1 MSHDKKISLIGAG
14 NIGTILAFSIS
25 RKRLGNITLVDRVK
39 GLAEGKCLDLSQ
51 SLSAE
56 NLNTKIL
63 GTDDISK
70 IKNSHA
76 IVITAGIPRKPGM
89 SRDDLVETNF
99 SIMKEL
105 GNAIKKYSPNAFVI
119 CVTNPLDAMV
129 WSLKEI
135 SGIDK
140 RMIVGM
146 AGILDSARFKFFLS
160 NELSVSTDSIQTMV
174 LGGHGDTMVPLLR
187 FTSISGIPLSEF
199 IKKKKISKDK
209 VEEIISRTRNGGGE
223 IVALMKNSSAFFSPA
238 TSAIE
243 MLESYLFDNR
253 RILPCS
259 AYLEGEYNVE
269 GMCVGVPVIISK
281 DGVEEIIELDLQSSE
296 KDEFDNSVKA
306 VRELVEKCGKLLA
319 QNKN

>member
-25 RKRLGNITLVDRVK
+25 RKRLGNITLVDKVK

-70 IKNSHA
+70 IKNSDA

-135 SGIDK
+135 TGIDK
-140 RMIVGM
+140 KMIVGM

-160 NELSVSTDSIQTMV
+160 NELSISTDSIQTMV

-199 IKKKKISKDK
+199 IKKKRISKDK
-209 VEEIISRTRNGGGE
+209 VDEIISRTRNGGGE

-259 AYLEGEYNVE
+259 AYLEGEYNVK
-269 GMCVGVPVIISK
+269 GMCVGVPVVISK
-281 DGVEEIIELDLQSSE
+281 DGVEEIIELDLQNSE
-296 KDEFDNSVKA
+296 RNEFDNSVKA
-306 VRELVEKCGKLLA
+306 VQELVEKCRKLLA
-319 QNKN
+319 

>member
-105 GNAIKKYSPNAFVI
+105 GDAIKKYSPNAFVI

-135 SGIDK
+135 TGIDK
-140 RMIVGM
+140 KMIVGM

-160 NELSVSTDSIQTMV
+160 NELSISTDSIQTMV

-199 IKKKKISKDK
+199 IKKKRISKDK
-209 VEEIISRTRNGGGE
+209 VDEIISRTRNGGGE

-259 AYLEGEYNVE
+259 AYLEGEYNVK
-269 GMCVGVPVIISK
+269 GMCVGVPVVISK
-281 DGVEEIIELDLQSSE
+281 DGVEEIIELDLQNSE
-296 KDEFDNSVKA
+296 RNEFDNSVKA
-306 VRELVEKCGKLLA
+306 VEELVEKCRKLLA
-319 QNKN
+319 

>member
-105 GNAIKKYSPNAFVI
+105 GSAIKKYSPNAFVI

-135 SGIDK
+135 TGIDK
-140 RMIVGM
+140 KMIVGM

-160 NELSVSTDSIQTMV
+160 NELSISTDSIQTMV

-199 IKKKKISKDK
+199 IKKKRISKDK
-209 VEEIISRTRNGGGE
+209 VDEIISRTRNGGGE

-259 AYLEGEYNVE
+259 AYLEGEYNVK
-269 GMCVGVPVIISK
+269 GMCVGVPVVISK
-281 DGVEEIIELDLQSSE
+281 DGVEEIIELDLQNSE
-296 KDEFDNSVKA
+296 RNEFDNSVKA
-306 VRELVEKCGKLLA
+306 VKELVEKCRKLLA
-319 QNKN
+319 

>member
-135 SGIDK
+135 TGIDK
-140 RMIVGM
+140 KMIVGM

-160 NELSVSTDSIQTMV
+160 NELSISTDSIQTMV

-199 IKKKKISKDK
+199 IKKKRISKDK
-209 VEEIISRTRNGGGE
+209 VDEIISRTRNGGGE

-259 AYLEGEYNVE
+259 AYLEGEYNVK
-269 GMCVGVPVIISK
+269 GMCVGVPVVISK
-281 DGVEEIIELDLQSSE
+281 DGVEEIIELDLHNSE
-296 KDEFDNSVKA
+296 RNEFDNSVKA
-306 VRELVEKCGKLLA
+306 VEELVEKCRKLLA
-319 QNKN
+319 

>member
-135 SGIDK
+135 TGIDK
-140 RMIVGM
+140 KMIVGM

-160 NELSVSTDSIQTMV
+160 NELSISTDSIQTMV

-199 IKKKKISKDK
+199 IKKKRISKDK
-209 VEEIISRTRNGGGE
+209 VDEIISRTRNGGGE

-259 AYLEGEYNVE
+259 AYLEGEYNVK
-269 GMCVGVPVIISK
+269 GMCVGVPVVISK
-281 DGVEEIIELDLQSSE
+281 DGVEEIIELDLQNSE
-296 KDEFDNSVKA
+296 RNEFDNSVKA
-306 VRELVEKCGKLLA
+306 VKELVEKCRKLLA
-319 QNKN
+319 

>member
-25 RKRLGNITLVDRVK
+25 RKRLGNIILVDRVK

-70 IKNSHA
+70 IKNSDA

-99 SIMKEL
+99 SIMKDL

-135 SGIDK
+135 TGIDK

-160 NELSVSTDSIQTMV
+160 NELSISTDSIQTMV

-199 IKKKKISKDK
+199 IKQKRISKDK
-209 VEEIISRTRNGGGE
+209 VEKIISRTRNGGGE

-259 AYLEGEYNVE
+259 AYLEGEYNVK
-269 GMCVGVPVIISK
+269 GICVGVPVVISK
-281 DGVEEIIELDLQSSE
+281 DGVEEIIELELQNSE
-296 KDEFDNSVKA
+296 RNEFDNSVKA
-306 VRELVEKCGKLLA
+306 VKELIQKCRNLLA
-319 QNKN
+319 

>member
-25 RKRLGNITLVDRVK
+25 RKRLGNIILVDRVK

-135 SGIDK
+135 TGIDK
-140 RMIVGM
+140 KMIVGM
-146 AGILDSARFKFFLS
+146 AGILDSARFKYFLS
-160 NELSVSTDSIQTMV
+160 NELSISTDSIQTMV

-187 FTSISGIPLSEF
+187 FTSISGVPLSEF
-199 IKKKKISKDK
+199 IKKERISKNK
-209 VEEIISRTRNGGGE
+209 VEEIVSRTRNGGGE

-238 TSAIE
+238 ASAIE

-259 AYLEGEYNVE
+259 AYLEGEYNVK
-269 GMCVGVPVIISK
+269 GLCVGVPVVISK
-281 DGVEEIIELDLQSSE
+281 NGVEEIIELDLQNSE
-296 KDEFDNSVKA
+296 KDEFDNSVEA
-306 VRELVEKCGKLLA
+306 VREIVQKCKKLLV
-319 QNKN
+319 

>member
-135 SGIDK
+135 TGIDK

-160 NELSVSTDSIQTMV
+160 NELSISTDSIQTMV

-199 IKKKKISKDK
+199 IKKKRISKDK
-209 VEEIISRTRNGGGE
+209 VDEIISRTRNGGGE

-259 AYLEGEYNVE
+259 AYLEGEYNVK
-269 GMCVGVPVIISK
+269 GMCVGVPVVISK
-281 DGVEEIIELDLQSSE
+281 DGVEEIIELDLQNSE
-296 KDEFDNSVKA
+296 RNEFDNSVKA
-306 VRELVEKCGKLLA
+306 VQELVEKCRKLLA
-319 QNKN
+319 

>member
-105 GNAIKKYSPNAFVI
+105 GDAIKKYSPNAFVI

-135 SGIDK
+135 TGIDK
-140 RMIVGM
+140 KMIVGM

-160 NELSVSTDSIQTMV
+160 NELSISTDSIQTMV

-199 IKKKKISKDK
+199 IKKKRISKDK
-209 VEEIISRTRNGGGE
+209 VDKIISRTRNGGGE

-259 AYLEGEYNVE
+259 AYLEGEYNVK
-269 GMCVGVPVIISK
+269 GMCVGVPVVISK
-281 DGVEEIIELDLQSSE
+281 DGVEEIIELDLQNSE
-296 KDEFDNSVKA
+296 RNEFDNSVKA
-306 VRELVEKCGKLLA
+306 VQELVEKCRKLLA
-319 QNKN
+319 

>member
-105 GNAIKKYSPNAFVI
+105 GDAIKKYSPNAFVI

-135 SGIDK
+135 TGIDK
-140 RMIVGM
+140 KMIVGM

-160 NELSVSTDSIQTMV
+160 NELSISTDSIQTMV

-199 IKKKKISKDK
+199 IKKKRISKEK
-209 VEEIISRTRNGGGE
+209 VDEIISRTRNGGGE

-253 RILPCS
+253 KILPCS
-259 AYLEGEYNVE
+259 AYLEGEYNVK
-269 GMCVGVPVIISK
+269 GMCVGVPVVISK
-281 DGVEEIIELDLQSSE
+281 DGVEEIIELDLQNSE
-296 KDEFDNSVKA
+296 RNEFDNSVKA
-306 VRELVEKCGKLLA
+306 VKELVEKCRKLLA
-319 QNKN
+319 

>member
-105 GNAIKKYSPNAFVI
+105 GDAIKKYSPNAFVI

-135 SGIDK
+135 TGIDK

-160 NELSVSTDSIQTMV
+160 NELSISTDSIQTMV

-199 IKKKKISKDK
+199 IKKKRISKDK

-259 AYLEGEYNVE
+259 AYLEGEYNVK
-269 GMCVGVPVIISK
+269 GMCVGVPVVISK
-281 DGVEEIIELDLQSSE
+281 DGVEEIIELDLQNSE
-296 KDEFDNSVKA
+296 RNEFDNSVKA
-306 VRELVEKCGKLLA
+306 VNELVQKCRKLLA
-319 QNKN
+319 

>member
-105 GNAIKKYSPNAFVI
+105 GSAIKKYSPNAFVI

-135 SGIDK
+135 TGIDK
-140 RMIVGM
+140 KMIVGM

-160 NELSVSTDSIQTMV
+160 NELSISTDSIQTMV

-199 IKKKKISKDK
+199 IKKKKISKYK

-259 AYLEGEYNVE
+259 AYLEGEYNVK
-269 GMCVGVPVIISK
+269 GMCVGVPVVISK
-281 DGVEEIIELDLQSSE
+281 DGVEEIIELDLQNSE
-296 KDEFDNSVKA
+296 RNEFDNSVKA
-306 VRELVEKCGKLLA
+306 VNELVQKCRKLLA
-319 QNKN
+319 

>member
-14 NIGTILAFSIS
+14 NIGTILAFSVS
-25 RKRLGNITLVDRVK
+25 RKRLGNITLIDRVK

-70 IKNSHA
+70 IKNSDA

-105 GNAIKKYSPNAFVI
+105 GNAIKEYSPNAFVI

-135 SGIDK
+135 AGIDK
-140 RMIVGM
+140 KMIVGM

-160 NELSVSTDSIQTMV
+160 NELSISTDSIQTMV

-187 FTSISGIPLSEF
+187 FTSISGVPLSEF
-199 IKKKKISKDK
+199 IKKERISKNK
-209 VEEIISRTRNGGGE
+209 VEEIVSRTRNGGGE

-238 TSAIE
+238 ASAIE

-259 AYLEGEYNVE
+259 AYLEGEYNVK
-269 GMCVGVPVIISK
+269 GLCVGVPVVISK
-281 DGVEEIIELDLQSSE
+281 NGVEEIIELDLQNSE
-296 KDEFDNSVKA
+296 KNEFDNSVEA
-306 VRELVEKCGKLLA
+306 VREIVQKCKKLFV
-319 QNKN
+319 

>member
-1 MSHDKKISLIGAG
+1 MSYDKKISLIGAG
-14 NIGTILAFSIS
+14 NIGTILAFSLS
-25 RKRLGNITLVDRVK
+25 RKRLGNITLIDKVK

-135 SGIDK
+135 TGIDK
-140 RMIVGM
+140 KMIVGM

-160 NELSVSTDSIQTMV
+160 NELSISTDSIQTMV

-199 IKKKKISKDK
+199 IKQKRISKDK
-209 VEEIISRTRNGGGE
+209 VEKIISRTRNGGGE

-259 AYLEGEYNVE
+259 AYLEGEYNVK
-269 GMCVGVPVIISK
+269 GMCVGVPVVISK
-281 DGVEEIIELDLQSSE
+281 DGVEEIIELDLQNSE
-296 KDEFDNSVKA
+296 RNEFDNSVKA
-306 VRELVEKCGKLLA
+306 VKELVEKCRKLLA
-319 QNKN
+319 

>member
-25 RKRLGNITLVDRVK
+25 RKRLGNIILVDRVK

-105 GNAIKKYSPNAFVI
+105 GDAIKKYSPNAFVI

-135 SGIDK
+135 TGIDK

-160 NELSVSTDSIQTMV
+160 NELSISTDSIQTMV

-199 IKKKKISKDK
+199 IRKKRISKDK
-209 VEEIISRTRNGGGE
+209 VDEIISRTRNGGGE

-259 AYLEGEYNVE
+259 AYLEGEYNVK
-269 GMCVGVPVIISK
+269 GMCVGVPVVISK
-281 DGVEEIIELDLQSSE
+281 DGVEEIIELDLQNSE
-296 KDEFDNSVKA
+296 RNEFDNSVKA
-306 VRELVEKCGKLLA
+306 VNELVQKCRKLLA
-319 QNKN
+319 

>member
-135 SGIDK
+135 TGIDK
-140 RMIVGM
+140 KMIVGM

-160 NELSVSTDSIQTMV
+160 NELSISTDSIQTMV

-199 IKKKKISKDK
+199 IKKKRISKDK
-209 VEEIISRTRNGGGE
+209 VDEIISRTRNGGGE

-259 AYLEGEYNVE
+259 AYLEGEYNVK
-269 GMCVGVPVIISK
+269 GMCVGVPVVISK
-281 DGVEEIIELDLQSSE
+281 DGVEEIIELDLQNSE
-296 KDEFDNSVKA
+296 RNEFDNSVKA
-306 VRELVEKCGKLLA
+306 VEELVEKCRKLLA
-319 QNKN
+319 

>member
-25 RKRLGNITLVDRVK
+25 RKRLGNIILVDRVK

-135 SGIDK
+135 TGIDK
-140 RMIVGM
+140 KMIVGM

-160 NELSVSTDSIQTMV
+160 NELSISTDSIQTMV

-199 IKKKKISKDK
+199 IKKKRISKDK
-209 VEEIISRTRNGGGE
+209 VDEIISRTRNGGGE

-259 AYLEGEYNVE
+259 AYLEGEYNVK
-269 GMCVGVPVIISK
+269 GMCVGVPVVISK
-281 DGVEEIIELDLQSSE
+281 DGVEEIIELDLQNSE
-296 KDEFDNSVKA
+296 RNEFDNSVKA
-306 VRELVEKCGKLLA
+306 VKELVEKCRKLLA
-319 QNKN
+319 

>member
-135 SGIDK
+135 TGIDK
-140 RMIVGM
+140 KMIVGM

-160 NELSVSTDSIQTMV
+160 NELSISTDSIQTMV

-199 IKKKKISKDK
+199 IKKKRISKDK
-209 VEEIISRTRNGGGE
+209 VEEIISRTRNGG
-223 IVALMKNSSAFFSPA
+223 A
-238 TSAIE
+238 
-243 MLESYLFDNR
+243 
-253 RILPCS
+253 
-259 AYLEGEYNVE
+259 
-269 GMCVGVPVIISK
+269 
-281 DGVEEIIELDLQSSE
+281 
-296 KDEFDNSVKA
+296 
-306 VRELVEKCGKLLA
+306 KLLP
-319 QNKN
+319 

>member
-135 SGIDK
+135 TGIDK
-140 RMIVGM
+140 KMIVGM

-160 NELSVSTDSIQTMV
+160 NELSISTDSIQTMV

-187 FTSISGIPLSEF
+187 FTSISGIPLSEL
-199 IKKKKISKDK
+199 IKKKRISKEK
-209 VEEIISRTRNGGGE
+209 VDEIISRTRNGGGE

-259 AYLEGEYNVE
+259 AYLEGEYNVK
-269 GMCVGVPVIISK
+269 GMCVGVPVVISK
-281 DGVEEIIELDLQSSE
+281 DGVEEIIELDLQNSE
-296 KDEFDNSVKA
+296 RNEFDNSVKA
-306 VRELVEKCGKLLA
+306 VKELVEKCRKLLA
-319 QNKN
+319 

>member
-25 RKRLGNITLVDRVK
+25 RKRLGNITLIDRVK

-70 IKNSHA
+70 IKNSDA
-76 IVITAGIPRKPGM
+76 IIITAGIPRKPGM

-135 SGIDK
+135 TGIDK

-160 NELSVSTDSIQTMV
+160 NELSISTDSIQTMV

-199 IKKKKISKDK
+199 IKKKRISKDK
-209 VEEIISRTRNGGGE
+209 VDEIISRTRNGGGE

-259 AYLEGEYNVE
+259 AYLEGEYNVK
-269 GMCVGVPVIISK
+269 GMCVGVPVVISK
-281 DGVEEIIELDLQSSE
+281 DGVEEIIELDLQNSE
-296 KDEFDNSVKA
+296 RNEFDNSVKA
-306 VRELVEKCGKLLA
+306 VEELVQKCRKLLA
-319 QNKN
+319 

>member
-14 NIGTILAFSIS
+14 NIGTILAFSLS
-25 RKRLGNITLVDRVK
+25 RKRLGNITLIDKVK

-56 NLNTKIL
+56 NLNTKIV
-63 GTDDISK
+63 GTDDVSK
-70 IKNSHA
+70 IKDSDV
-76 IVITAGIPRKPGM
+76 IIITAGIPRKPGM

-105 GNAIKKYSPNAFVI
+105 GNAIKEYSPNAFVI

-135 SGIDK
+135 AGINK
-140 RMIVGM
+140 QMIVGM

-160 NELSVSTDSIQTMV
+160 NELSISTDSIQTIV

-187 FTSISGIPLSEF
+187 FTSISGIPLDEF
-199 IKKKKISKDK
+199 IKKKRVNKEK
-209 VEEIISRTRNGGGE
+209 VEQIVSRTRNGGGE

-243 MLESYLFDNR
+243 MLESYFFDNR

-259 AYLEGEYNVE
+259 AYLEGEYSVN
-269 GMCVGVPVIISK
+269 GLCVGVPIIIGK
-281 DGVEEIIELDLQSSE
+281 NGVEEIIELELQNSE
-296 KDEFDNSVKA
+296 KDAFNNSVEA
-306 VRELVEKCGKLLA
+306 VEELVQKCKKLLV
-319 QNKN
+319 